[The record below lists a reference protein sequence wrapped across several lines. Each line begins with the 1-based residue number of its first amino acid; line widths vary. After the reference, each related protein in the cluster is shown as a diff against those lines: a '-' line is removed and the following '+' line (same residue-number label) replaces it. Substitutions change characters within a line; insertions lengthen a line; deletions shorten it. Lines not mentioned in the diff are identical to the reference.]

1 MQRNGVAPHIQ
12 VQISDRSEDG
22 DRRAS
27 RALLEQQERPT
38 AIFANNDYA
47 AVIAMSEVQQMGLAI
62 PDDIS
67 VVGYDNSYL
76 ARLGYIG
83 LTTVDNNYVEMGRLA
98 VLRLIE
104 RIDAPNAS
112 RTITL
117 LAPSLALRS
126 TVSRLD

>member
-1 MQRNGVAPHIQ
+1 
-12 VQISDRSEDG
+12 
-22 DRRAS
+22 
-27 RALLEQQERPT
+27 
-38 AIFANNDYA
+38 
-47 AVIAMSEVQQMGLAI
+47 MSEVQQMGLAI